1 MLIVEVMGGLGNQ
14 LQQYALYRKM
24 KSMGKEVKLDVSW
37 YTQKER
43 QEGVLAPRH
52 LELSWFENLP
62 MELCTQEEKARLAGG
77 EGLGGKLRRK
87 LAPGTVRHFWETDL
101 YHPEIFSFTEMYLT
115 GFWACEKYYADILPQ
130 LRREI
135 VFPSPKKLQNYLNN
149 PDNNLNCGSCPNLQ
163 KSQNWQNCENYTTD
177 RENLENIPGK
187 ELYEKNCRTIMEMKR
202 NLSVSIHVRRGDY
215 LDPEN
220 AALFGGICTEA
231 YYEGAIRY
239 VLDRW
244 PEAHF
249 YLFSDDPA
257 YVRERYRGERYTVVD
272 WNTGANSLYDIQL
285 MSSCRHNICAN
296 STFSFWGARLNPNP
310 DKIMIRPAK
319 HKNSQGVDPE
329 KLHELWEGWVI
340 LDGEGRVV

>member
-14 LQQYALYRKM
+14 LQQYALYRKL
-24 KSMGKEVKLDVSW
+24 KSMGREAKLDVSW
-37 YTQKER
+37 YTKKER
-43 QEGVLAPRH
+43 QVGVLAHRS
-52 LELSWFENLP
+52 LELSYFNDLP
-62 MELCTQEEKARLAGG
+62 MDICTEAEKTRLAGG

-101 YHPEIFSFTEMYLT
+101 YHPEIFSFTDMYLT

-130 LRREI
+130 LRKEI
-135 VFPSPKKLQNYLNN
+135 VFPS
-149 PDNNLNCGSCPNLQ
+149 S
-163 KSQNWQNCENYTTD
+163 EEV
-177 RENLENIPGK
+177 R
-187 ELYEKNCRTIMEMKR
+187 NCRTISEMKQ
-202 NLSVSIHVRRGDY
+202 NMSVSIHIRRGDY

-220 AALFGGICTEA
+220 AALFGGICTQA
-231 YYEGAIRY
+231 YYDGAIRT
-239 VLDRW
+239 VLDRC
-244 PEAHF
+244 PDAHF

-257 YVRERYRGERYTVVD
+257 YVREHYRGEQYTVVD
-272 WNTGANSLYDIQL
+272 WNTGVNSFYDIQL